1 MVHLVQIMITTDQFS
16 QSVEEENNPYKKET
30 GDFSIVLQMLHEVRD
45 AVGFASD
52 DDGSEG
58 LSGNAVWHDLKIASI
73 PFLRAAAG
81 NSQDFLAKDFRLL
94 ANLKSKYGFGKG
106 LLICL
111 TVA

>member
-16 QSVEEENNPYKKET
+16 QSVEDPSKKET

-58 LSGNAVWHDLKIASI
+58 LSGKAVWHDLKNASI

-81 NSQDFLAKDFRLL
+81 KSQEFLSKDLRLL
-94 ANLKSKYGFGKG
+94 AN
-106 LLICL
+106 
-111 TVA
+111 

>member
-16 QSVEEENNPYKKET
+16 QSIDEDSSNSKET
-30 GDFSIVLQMLHEVRD
+30 GDFSIVLQMLHDVRD

-58 LSGNAVWHDLKIASI
+58 LSGRAVWDDLKNASI

-81 NSQDFLAKDFRLL
+81 ESNKMFIQGLSQ
-94 ANLKSKYGFGKG
+94 
-106 LLICL
+106 
-111 TVA
+111 

>member
-16 QSVEEENNPYKKET
+16 QTGSSNET

-58 LSGNAVWHDLKIASI
+58 LSGQAVWHDLKNASI

-81 NSQDFLAKDFRLL
+81 
-94 ANLKSKYGFGKG
+94 
-106 LLICL
+106 
-111 TVA
+111 

>member
-16 QSVEEENNPYKKET
+16 QSVEETSPSKGET
-30 GDFSIVLQMLHEVRD
+30 GDFSIVLQLLHDVRD

-58 LSGNAVWHDLKIASI
+58 LSGKGVWHDLKAASI

-81 NSQDFLAKDFRLL
+81 
-94 ANLKSKYGFGKG
+94 
-106 LLICL
+106 
-111 TVA
+111 

>member
-16 QSVEEENNPYKKET
+16 QSVEEENNPSKKET

-58 LSGNAVWHDLKIASI
+58 LSGNAVWHDLKNASI

-81 NSQDFLAKDFRLL
+81 KSQDFFYQTPRTLD
-94 ANLKSKYGFGKG
+94 LKEYF
-106 LLICL
+106 
-111 TVA
+111 

>member
-16 QSVEEENNPYKKET
+16 QSVEDPSKKET

-58 LSGNAVWHDLKIASI
+58 LSGNAVWHDLKNASI

-81 NSQDFLAKDFRLL
+81 KSQVFFTNFLELQ
-94 ANLKSKYGFGKG
+94 
-106 LLICL
+106 I
-111 TVA
+111 

>member
-16 QSVEEENNPYKKET
+16 QSVEGVSSPSKGET
-30 GDFSIVLQMLHEVRD
+30 GDFSIVLQMLHDVRD

-58 LSGNAVWHDLKIASI
+58 LSGKAVWHDLKAASM

-81 NSQDFLAKDFRLL
+81 
-94 ANLKSKYGFGKG
+94 
-106 LLICL
+106 
-111 TVA
+111 

>member
-16 QSVEEENNPYKKET
+16 QSVEEKKET

-58 LSGNAVWHDLKIASI
+58 LSGNAVWHDLKNASI

-81 NSQDFLAKDFRLL
+81 KVSRLFKLIFTKFLEL
-94 ANLKSKYGFGKG
+94 
-106 LLICL
+106 
-111 TVA
+111 

>member
-16 QSVEEENNPYKKET
+16 QSVEEGNPSKKET

-58 LSGNAVWHDLKIASI
+58 LSGNAVWYDLKNASI

-81 NSQDFLAKDFRLL
+81 KSQPNTPPRIDSLCMKNWGTQWTIEIHMAK
-94 ANLKSKYGFGKG
+94 
-106 LLICL
+106 
-111 TVA
+111 

>member
-16 QSVEEENNPYKKET
+16 QSVEEGNPSKKET

-58 LSGNAVWHDLKIASI
+58 LSGNAVWHDLKNASI

-81 NSQDFLAKDFRLL
+81 KSQYFFIYHISRTLDLDLYQKIGC
-94 ANLKSKYGFGKG
+94 S
-106 LLICL
+106 I
-111 TVA
+111 